1 MCSYQE
7 PWFLSCIPYDVCLE
21 TSLKTHKTVAKM
33 ISELKTSFSGL
44 HMTTIRDSR
53 KRFCLEQ
60 PLYSWHFSARNR
72 QRNKHAELKY
82 LNKDN
87 GPFHSCVL
95 SCLGMNASE
104 AGGDLL

>member
-1 MCSYQE
+1 M
-7 PWFLSCIPYDVCLE
+7 WLE

-33 ISELKTSFSGL
+33 ISELKTSFSGS
-44 HMTTIRDSR
+44 HITTIRGSR
-53 KRFCLEQ
+53 KRFYLEQ
-60 PLYSWHFSARNR
+60 PLYSWHFSARNA

-87 GPFHSCVL
+87 WPFYSCVL
-95 SCLGMNASE
+95 SHLTMNASE